1 VAKPRSRAR
10 SEQEGLFVI
19 SVAARLVE
27 SHPQTLRMYER
38 LGLLQPKRTA
48 ANVRLYSQGDIEKV
62 MKIQH
67 LTQELGVNLA
77 GVDVVF
83 SLLEKMEEMR
93 QEMEERFGR
102 VIEEVERMVGQHIDL
117 GRLLEEATGEETG

>member
-1 VAKPRSRAR
+1 M
-10 SEQEGLFVI
+10 
-19 SVAARLVE
+19 E

>member
-1 VAKPRSRAR
+1 MAR
-10 SEQEGLFVI
+10 SASRKGEQGLFVI

-38 LGLLQPKRTA
+38 LGLILPKRTA
-48 ANVRLYSQGDIEKV
+48 ANVRLYSESDIERV
-62 MKIQH
+62 RRIQH

-83 SLLEKMEEMR
+83 SLLHKMEGMR
-93 QEMEERFGR
+93 KEMEER
-102 VIEEVERMVGQHIDL
+102 IERMIQEVERLVGHSIDL
-117 GRLLEEATGEETG
+117 SSLLEATPDEEIR